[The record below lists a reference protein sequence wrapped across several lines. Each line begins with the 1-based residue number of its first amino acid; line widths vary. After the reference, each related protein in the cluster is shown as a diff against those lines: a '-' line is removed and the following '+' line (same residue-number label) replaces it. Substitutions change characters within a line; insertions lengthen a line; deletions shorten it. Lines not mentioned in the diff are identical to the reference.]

1 MEIESIAGVVALI
14 FTAIFVYSFFD
25 SFDIISII
33 LDYTIPKHVIQKTR
47 IVLGVLAGITTLIY
61 LVLVI
66 MSK

>member
-33 LDYTIPKHVIQKTR
+33 LEYTIPKHVIRKTR
-47 IVLGVLAGITTLIY
+47 IVLGVLAGLAIGIY
-61 LVLVI
+61 LVLILV
-66 MSK
+66 SK